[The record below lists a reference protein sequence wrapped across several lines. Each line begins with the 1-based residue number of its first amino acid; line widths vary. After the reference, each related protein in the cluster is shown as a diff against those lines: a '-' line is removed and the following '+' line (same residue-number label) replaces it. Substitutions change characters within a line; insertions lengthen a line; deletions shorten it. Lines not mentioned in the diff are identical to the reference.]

1 MSRLRREWEIFSNF
15 SIKKR
20 IEEMAQEPSWG
31 KYGGDKEQLMPT
43 MNEQQDVWDAIV
55 DLKQFPERG

>member
-1 MSRLRREWEIFSNF
+1 MNGKYLVISVSKNVLRKWLKNHLGE
-15 SIKKR
+15 
-20 IEEMAQEPSWG
+20 